1 MKVLFMPEVRQY
13 FQELQEVLFEKEY
26 FGFEEFAVQYVRDL
40 ILDIEK
46 TLPQRVSKVAPP
58 FFNRYGRNLRYATF
72 RKNRN
77 TQWYAFFNKYQENG
91 DIIYVV
97 RYISNNHVIAQYL

>member
-26 FGFEEFAVQYVRDL
+26 FGLEEFAVQYVRDL

-46 TLPQRVSKVAPP
+46 RFLS
-58 FFNRYGRNLRYATF
+58 
-72 RKNRN
+72 
-77 TQWYAFFNKYQENG
+77 E
-91 DIIYVV
+91 
-97 RYISNNHVIAQYL
+97 